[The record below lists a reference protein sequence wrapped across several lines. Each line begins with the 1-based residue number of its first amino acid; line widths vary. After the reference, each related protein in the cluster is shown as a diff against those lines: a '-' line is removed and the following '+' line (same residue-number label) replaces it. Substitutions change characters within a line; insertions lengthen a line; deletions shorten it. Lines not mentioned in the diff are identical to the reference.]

1 MRPGARIKETG
12 STGAETGSTGA
23 ETVKTGAETAKDL
36 EANSDF
42 SENVEE
48 EEDFKVLKTNMV
60 AQDLGFSFLI
70 DGNFDDKVSFGKTS
84 TNNNFFYGLEVCL
97 QRFLIELL

>member
-1 MRPGARIKETG
+1 MRPGARIK
-12 STGAETGSTGA
+12 ETGSTGA